1 MISYEDQHKLWD
13 YYHELEKLQRKSR
26 LFLIIG
32 IAAFISWVV
41 TDNLLCLGVQLGALL
56 VSRSIHK
63 KSRVIFNKIMQII
76 DQNQ

>member
-1 MISYEDQHKLWD
+1 MISFEDQHKLWD
-13 YYHELEKLQRKSR
+13 YFDELGKLQRKSR

-32 IAAFISWVV
+32 IVAFISWVF
-41 TDNLLCLGVQLGALL
+41 TANLLCLVVQLGALL

-63 KSRVIFNKIMQII
+63 KSKVIFNKIMEII